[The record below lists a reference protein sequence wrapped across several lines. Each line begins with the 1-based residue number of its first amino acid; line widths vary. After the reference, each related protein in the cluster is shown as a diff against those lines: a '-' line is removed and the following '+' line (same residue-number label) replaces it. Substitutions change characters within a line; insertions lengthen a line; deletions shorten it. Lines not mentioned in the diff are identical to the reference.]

1 MKTIIKIIIINC
13 FLFLIANKEIFAI
26 NYWSDPQNITV
37 LNSKADEFAPCWNPF
52 QNLLYFNSTKEGY
65 SYYYTSKFENGVFSI
80 PEKVKGPLNQSNN
93 NQAYITFES
102 EELAYVSTFEQY
114 SRQALI
120 NIFTSYF
127 KKNEWTKPAILSDLS
142 SESFSGQATIS
153 PDNKFI
159 IFASNKGSEQG
170 DSDLWISYK
179 ESNGECSEATPITV
193 LNSSG
198 NELSPFLA
206 TQDTVYFSSNG
217 WGGFGGYDIFYS
229 VYENGSWQKPYPL
242 TELNT
247 EFDESDFAVLP
258 NGYAVFSSNRPGGA
272 GGLDLYLTKR
282 EIGIESG
289 PAENEIEIS
298 ISSQSTTISYTIEK
312 SKLLLPII
320 PFISYEAGFFEKMDN
335 ENSEIESNIFNS
347 KFLQL
352 SSLKK
357 IAERMKA
364 NHDIELM
371 FECYSDKNKQYI
383 LEDFLKN
390 LILNFTKF
398 YNISK
403 ERLSYTFL
411 ESEDVSNL
419 LLIKSNSSK
428 IFEPHYFTI
437 EKTEFTPHILNVS
450 LRVRPAEEIKFTESY
465 LSFKAKEIFLNKSE
479 SASSEFDI
487 NLENLGISPTNL
499 ESITIRTKVIDKEN
513 QEHIQDFLI
522 SIFEQQARER
532 NYTINQNG
540 KEYYAFPILIEDDNL
555 FLIHN
560 YQQYFGKITELDL
573 QNKKVLLI
581 ANKELAIKQKNYLVG
596 LLSEKLGIS
605 GKSIEFS
612 NLKKQGQFFEQ
623 ADNEFL
629 HLIILVE
636 K

>member
-26 NYWSDPQNITV
+26 NYWSDQQNITV

-127 KKNEWTKPAILSDLS
+127 KKNEWTKPALLSDLS

-179 ESNGECSEATPITV
+179 ESNGEWSEATPITV

-217 WGGFGGYDIFYS
+217 WGGLGGYDIFYS

-298 ISSQSTTISYTIEK
+298 ISSQSTTISYAIEK
-312 SKLLLPII
+312 SKLVLPII
-320 PFISYEAGFFEKMDN
+320 PFISYEAGFFGNID
-335 ENSEIESNIFNS
+335 SEIEGNIFNS

-357 IAERMKA
+357 IAERMEA
-364 NHDIELM
+364 NPDIELM

-403 ERLSYTFL
+403 ERLAYTFL

-450 LRVRPAEEIKFTESY
+450 VKVRQAEEIKFTESY
-465 LSFKAKEIFLNKSE
+465 LSFKGKEIFLNKSE
-479 SASSEFDI
+479 NASSEFDI

-499 ESITIRTKVIDKEN
+499 ESIIIRTKVVDKEN

-522 SIFEQQARER
+522 SIFEQQVRER
-532 NYTINQNG
+532 HYTINQNG
-540 KEYYAFPILIEDDNL
+540 KEYYAFPILIEDDNI

-560 YQQYFGKITELDL
+560 YQQYFGKIKELDL
-573 QNKKVLLI
+573 LNKKVLLI
-581 ANKELAIKQKNYLVG
+581 ANKELANKQKNHLVG
-596 LLSEKLGIS
+596 LLSEKLSIS
-605 GKSIEFS
+605 GKNIEFS

-623 ADNEFL
+623 GDNEFL
-629 HLIILVE
+629 HLIILIE

>member
-26 NYWSDPQNITV
+26 NYWSDPQNITL
-37 LNSKADEFAPCWNPF
+37 LNSKADDFAPCWNPF

-80 PEKVKGPLNQSNN
+80 PEKIKGPLNQSNN

-114 SRQALI
+114 SRQALV

-127 KKNEWTKPAILSDLS
+127 KKNEWTKPALLNDLS

-159 IFASNKGSEQG
+159 IFASNKGSEQV

-179 ESNGECSEATPITV
+179 ESNGEWSEATPITV

-198 NELSPFLA
+198 NELRPFLA

-217 WGGFGGYDIFYS
+217 WGGLGGYDIFYS

-282 EIGIESG
+282 EIGIESS

-320 PFISYEAGFFEKMDN
+320 PFISYEAGFFDN
-335 ENSEIESNIFNS
+335 IDNEIESSIFNS

-357 IAERMKA
+357 IAERMEA
-364 NHDIELM
+364 NPDIELM
-371 FECYSDKNKQYI
+371 FECYSDENKQYI

-390 LILNFTKF
+390 LISNFTKCCD
-398 YNISK
+398 ISK
-403 ERLSYTFL
+403 ERLAYTFL
-411 ESEDVSNL
+411 ESEDASNL
-419 LLIKSNSSK
+419 ILIKSNNSK
-428 IFEPHYFTI
+428 IFEPHYFAI

-450 LRVRPAEEIKFTESY
+450 LRVRPAEEIKFLESY
-465 LSFKAKEIFLNKSE
+465 LSFKGKEILLDKSE

-487 NLENLGISPTNL
+487 DLESLKVNPTNL
-499 ESITIRTKVIDKEN
+499 ESIIIRTKVIDKEN

-560 YQQYFGKITELDL
+560 YQQYFVKIKELDL
-573 QNKKVLLI
+573 LNKKVLLI
-581 ANKELAIKQKNYLVG
+581 TNKELANKQKNYLVG
-596 LLSEKLGIS
+596 LLSEKFAVS
-605 GKSIEFS
+605 GKNIEFS
-612 NLKKQGQFFEQ
+612 NFKNQGQLFEQ
-623 ADNEFL
+623 EDN
-629 HLIILVE
+629 
-636 K
+636 